1 MRQSFWNFTEKN
13 WEITRHLQKIAQHY
27 ESTVKMAFFICF
39 RSILAVLAAILKMS
53 VLGICHALC
62 PFSKKNDYIV
72 IFKCLQIQKHF
83 QLFLCK

>member
-13 WEITRHLQKIAQHY
+13 WEITRHLQKITQHY

-39 RSILAVLAAILKMS
+39 HSILAVLAAIFKMS

-62 PFSKKNDYIV
+62 PLNI
-72 IFKCLQIQKHF
+72 CLWPGH
-83 QLFLCK
+83 